1 MDSISVAAWVAHSAF
16 WVLIALGWLVGDLG
30 IRGTIIAL
38 AVWVTA
44 YIGLSFLPS
53 YGGAL
58 FPPFV
63 AVIDIALVLV
73 LFKGDVRIR

>member
-1 MDSISVAAWVAHSAF
+1 MDSLALAAWVAHVAF
-16 WVLIALGWLVGDLG
+16 WVLIALGLLVGDLG
-30 IRGTIIAL
+30 IRGTVIAL
-38 AVWVTA
+38 ALWATA

-63 AVIDIALVLV
+63 AIIDIALVLV